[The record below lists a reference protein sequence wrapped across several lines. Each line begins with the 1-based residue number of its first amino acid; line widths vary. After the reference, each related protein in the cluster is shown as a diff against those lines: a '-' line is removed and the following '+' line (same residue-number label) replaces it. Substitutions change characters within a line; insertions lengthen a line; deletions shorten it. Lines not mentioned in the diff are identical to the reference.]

1 MVKSNSLKIS
11 RPQEEHFRNFSSF
24 GVEQSS
30 HEFSI
35 IVRSDTGELSRIA
48 KPVSIRILN
57 LSKSAKPNERS
68 SGHFEKF
75 FFSQS
80 DFSLFL

>member
-30 HEFSI
+30 HEFCI
-35 IVRSDTGELSRIA
+35 IVRSDTDNDFLNKTLGHHHKRALLSIQREIENLPYCHMLSQI
-48 KPVSIRILN
+48 KIRFI
-57 LSKSAKPNERS
+57 
-68 SGHFEKF
+68 
-75 FFSQS
+75 
-80 DFSLFL
+80 

>member
-11 RPQEEHFRNFSSF
+11 RPQDEHFRNFSSF

-35 IVRSDTGELSRIA
+35 IVRSDTDNDF
-48 KPVSIRILN
+48 LN
-57 LSKSAKPNERS
+57 KTL
-68 SGHFEKF
+68 GHHH
-75 FFSQS
+75 
-80 DFSLFL
+80 